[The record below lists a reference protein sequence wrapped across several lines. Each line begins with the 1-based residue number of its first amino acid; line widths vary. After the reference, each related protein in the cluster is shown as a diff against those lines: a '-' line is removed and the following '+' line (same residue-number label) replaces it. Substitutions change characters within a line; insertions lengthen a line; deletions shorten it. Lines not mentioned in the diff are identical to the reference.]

1 MAILCYI
8 KRWPC
13 PSWHLPLNHP
23 IPSKRR
29 CFQRPV
35 LTNQTLREANR
46 QYPSKL
52 RSSETHRIQTTSSL
66 TGSSA
71 RQLEPSWMADFFL
84 WTYQTRNQEKKG
96 TGPLF
101 LIQVG
106 NQTRDVNQ
114 NNQSLRMNLYIKIY
128 MGIYTIQ
135 LNAGNVLTG
144 VSICYGTNK
153 INTPTMEV
161 TPSTLTT
168 VNQFLSPCV
177 KWMDLSTKRKDI
189 ENRFLTSSDTYRH
202 MCKKMTNTFVTQ
214 LQGLLYYQPKQC
226 IITWEIPQNYHLYW
240 LIPLKWKI

>member
-71 RQLEPSWMADFFL
+71 RQLEPSWMADIFL

-101 LIQVG
+101 LIEVG

-128 MGIYTIQ
+128 GYIHYTIERR
-135 LNAGNVLTG
+135 NVLTG
-144 VSICYGTNK
+144 VNICYGTNEIK
-153 INTPTMEV
+153 V

-202 MCKKMTNTFVTQ
+202 MCKKWQIPLERNFR
-214 LQGLLYYQPKQC
+214 GLLYYQPKQC
-226 IITWEIPQNYHLYW
+226 IITWETPQNYHLYW
-240 LIPLKWKI
+240 WIPLKWEI

>member
-128 MGIYTIQ
+128 GYIHYTIERR
-135 LNAGNVLTG
+135 NVLAG
-144 VSICYGTNK
+144 VNICYGTNK
-153 INTPTMEV
+153 INKPTMEV

-177 KWMDLSTKRKDI
+177 KWMDWSTKRKRHRKPFSDI
-189 ENRFLTSSDTYRH
+189 IWHLSAYVQKNDKYLCNATSGVYYI
-202 MCKKMTNTFVTQ
+202 TNPNNALVHGKS
-214 LQGLLYYQPKQC
+214 LKIIIC
-226 IITWEIPQNYHLYW
+226 IGWFP
-240 LIPLKWKI
+240 